1 MKIAYF
7 GLPLGALLL
16 VGDGVVLGLVA
27 LPPVQAPGRRRLGRS
42 LDEAKLVDCI
52 SGVDEAR
59 LGERLQGLAP
69 DALLSWFWTRKL
81 PGAWLASARLGGF
94 GVHPSLLPR
103 HRGPDPYFAAIDA
116 GDEFTGATLHRLS
129 EQYDAG
135 AVIQAERIRVG
146 DRDSWQLARA
156 IDRPSLRLLRG
167 AAHRLRSGDPLAG
180 RPQDE
185 LRATWAGEPE
195 GDQVRVNWHWPTER
209 VLRRVRA
216 LAPAPGVRL
225 SIRGLEFTL
234 LRAREA
240 APEQL
245 ALRPGEAAI
254 GGSRVTIRTGDGAIA
269 LEAVEL
275 SEGSLAVGASE
286 LAERLQAQNSPTQT
300 PET

>member
-1 MKIAYF
+1 
-7 GLPLGALLL
+7 
-16 VGDGVVLGLVA
+16 
-27 LPPVQAPGRRRLGRS
+27 
-42 LDEAKLVDCI
+42 
-52 SGVDEAR
+52 
-59 LGERLQGLAP
+59 
-69 DALLSWFWTRKL
+69 
-81 PGAWLASARLGGF
+81 
-94 GVHPSLLPR
+94 
-103 HRGPDPYFAAIDA
+103 
-116 GDEFTGATLHRLS
+116 
-129 EQYDAG
+129 
-135 AVIQAERIRVG
+135 
-146 DRDSWQLARA
+146 
-156 IDRPSLRLLRG
+156 
-167 AAHRLRSGDPLAG
+167 
-180 RPQDE
+180 
-185 LRATWAGEPE
+185 
-195 GDQVRVNWHWPTER
+195 